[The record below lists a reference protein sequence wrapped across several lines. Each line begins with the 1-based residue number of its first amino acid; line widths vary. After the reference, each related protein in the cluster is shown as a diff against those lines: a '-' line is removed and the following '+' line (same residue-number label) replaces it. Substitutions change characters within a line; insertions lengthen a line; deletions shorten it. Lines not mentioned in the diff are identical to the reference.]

1 MLAKQLPP
9 APDGV
14 SADTAQEMDEETT
27 SRLEADLLSGGV
39 LDSAAA
45 CAEEAAEQVLPE
57 NGTNTA
63 QLVQLAETVAAD
75 TDYIGEVCGI
85 SRPDTGYH
93 FIFAKNGFDAAENP
107 EYTAYGLVLPPAL
120 FDRVTGDVTVTGYAW
135 VGTYRSGGW
144 CFSAPDG
151 TPLTV
156 QTFSLIDNLFSRN
169 AGLFESGAMQQQYA
183 LIVGCGSVGSL
194 VARELAHA
202 GVGRFYL
209 VDDDVLKLH
218 NICRHQLGLRDLGR
232 YKVDAVADDIRNIN
246 PAARVQTFVGKLEQV
261 ALTELE
267 ALGTDGIVV
276 GTADSRLANAA
287 ANRVAAHLVV
297 PYVAIGCWSRC
308 HAGEVFYW
316 SPEGKTPMYHVA
328 FAGLLAEAKALETEN
343 RDAHSHYFATR
354 EEQELLRFEPGTAVD
369 LNFVTLVGIKVALDL
384 LNRHNPE
391 FTTRVLDDLTEYT
404 LICNTNKTELGGENA
419 RMFPHPL
426 FISHNVHL
434 GGAGVNPIKEMIK
447 IAHKHD
453 VPFLVDAAQSIPHMA
468 VDVQDLDADF
478 LVFSGHKVYGPTGVG
493 VLYGKEEWLNKLPPY
508 QGGGEMIQHVSF
520 EHTTFNELPFKF
532 EAGTPDYIGTTGLAK
547 ALDYVSAIGLDKIAA
562 YEHELTEY
570 ATQRLKTIPGM
581 RIFGEAAEKGSV
593 ISFLV
598 GDIHHFDMGTLLDRL
613 GIAVRTGHHCAQPL
627 MQRLGIEGTVRASFG
642 LYNTREEVDVLVAGI
657 ERVSKMF

>member
-1 MLAKQLPP
+1 MDKYLLDRRLLHRALEKETDKMAALRRLLAKQLPP
-9 APDGV
+9 APDAA
-14 SADTAQEMDEETT
+14 SADTAQEMDEETA
-27 SRLEADLLSGGV
+27 SQLEADLLSGGV

-45 CAEEAAEQVLPE
+45 CAGEAAEQVLPE

-93 FIFAKNGFDAAENP
+93 FIFSKNGFDAAENP

-120 FDRVTGDVTVTGYAW
+120 FDRVTADVTVTGYAW

-218 NICRHQLGLRDLGR
+218 NVCRHQLGLRDLGR

-267 ALGTDGIVV
+267 TLGADGIVV

-287 ANRVAAHLVV
+287 ANRVAAHLEV

-328 FAGLLAEAKALETEN
+328 FAGLLAEAKALEAEN
-343 RDAHSHYFATR
+343 RDVHSHYFATR

-369 LNFVTLVGIKVALDL
+369 LNFVTLVGVKVALDL

-434 GGAGVNPIKEMIK
+434 GGAGE
-447 IAHKHD
+447 
-453 VPFLVDAAQSIPHMA
+453 
-468 VDVQDLDADF
+468 
-478 LVFSGHKVYGPTGVG
+478 
-493 VLYGKEEWLNKLPPY
+493 
-508 QGGGEMIQHVSF
+508 
-520 EHTTFNELPFKF
+520 
-532 EAGTPDYIGTTGLAK
+532 
-547 ALDYVSAIGLDKIAA
+547 
-562 YEHELTEY
+562 
-570 ATQRLKTIPGM
+570 
-581 RIFGEAAEKGSV
+581 
-593 ISFLV
+593 
-598 GDIHHFDMGTLLDRL
+598 
-613 GIAVRTGHHCAQPL
+613 
-627 MQRLGIEGTVRASFG
+627 
-642 LYNTREEVDVLVAGI
+642 
-657 ERVSKMF
+657 

>member
-1 MLAKQLPP
+1 
-9 APDGV
+9 
-14 SADTAQEMDEETT
+14 MDEETA

-45 CAEEAAEQVLPE
+45 CAGEAAEQVLPE

-63 QLVQLAETVAAD
+63 QLVQLAETLAAD

-120 FDRVTGDVTVTGYAW
+120 FDRVTADVTVTGYAW

-267 ALGTDGIVV
+267 ALGADGIVV

-287 ANRVAAHLVV
+287 ANRVAAYLKV
-297 PYVAIGCWSRC
+297 PCVAIGCWSRA
-308 HAGEVFYW
+308 HAGEVFFW

-328 FAGLLAEAKALETEN
+328 FAGLLAEAKAL
-343 RDAHSHYFATR
+343 
-354 EEQELLRFEPGTAVD
+354 
-369 LNFVTLVGIKVALDL
+369 
-384 LNRHNPE
+384 
-391 FTTRVLDDLTEYT
+391 
-404 LICNTNKTELGGENA
+404 
-419 RMFPHPL
+419 
-426 FISHNVHL
+426 
-434 GGAGVNPIKEMIK
+434 
-447 IAHKHD
+447 
-453 VPFLVDAAQSIPHMA
+453 
-468 VDVQDLDADF
+468 
-478 LVFSGHKVYGPTGVG
+478 
-493 VLYGKEEWLNKLPPY
+493 
-508 QGGGEMIQHVSF
+508 
-520 EHTTFNELPFKF
+520 
-532 EAGTPDYIGTTGLAK
+532 
-547 ALDYVSAIGLDKIAA
+547 
-562 YEHELTEY
+562 
-570 ATQRLKTIPGM
+570 
-581 RIFGEAAEKGSV
+581 
-593 ISFLV
+593 
-598 GDIHHFDMGTLLDRL
+598 
-613 GIAVRTGHHCAQPL
+613 
-627 MQRLGIEGTVRASFG
+627 
-642 LYNTREEVDVLVAGI
+642 
-657 ERVSKMF
+657 

>member
-1 MLAKQLPP
+1 M
-9 APDGV
+9 
-14 SADTAQEMDEETT
+14 
-27 SRLEADLLSGGV
+27 EADLLSGGV

-45 CAEEAAEQVLPE
+45 CAGEAAEQVLPE

-93 FIFAKNGFDAAENP
+93 FIFDKNGFDAAENP

-120 FDRVTGDVTVTGYAW
+120 FDRVTADVTVTGYAW

-144 CFSAPDG
+144 CFSSPDG

-169 AGLFESGAMQQQYA
+169 AGLFESGTMQQQYA

-218 NICRHQLGLRDLGR
+218 NVCRHQLGLRDLGR

-267 ALGTDGIVV
+267 ALGADGIVV

-287 ANRVAAHLVV
+287 ANRVAAHLEV
-297 PYVAIGCWSRC
+297 PFVAIGCWSRC
-308 HAGEVFYW
+308 HAGEVFFW

-369 LNFVTLVGIKVALDL
+369 LNFVTLVGVKEALDL

-404 LICNTNKTELGGENA
+404 LICNSNKTELGGENA

-434 GGAGVNPIKEMIK
+434 GGAGE
-447 IAHKHD
+447 
-453 VPFLVDAAQSIPHMA
+453 
-468 VDVQDLDADF
+468 
-478 LVFSGHKVYGPTGVG
+478 
-493 VLYGKEEWLNKLPPY
+493 
-508 QGGGEMIQHVSF
+508 
-520 EHTTFNELPFKF
+520 
-532 EAGTPDYIGTTGLAK
+532 
-547 ALDYVSAIGLDKIAA
+547 
-562 YEHELTEY
+562 
-570 ATQRLKTIPGM
+570 
-581 RIFGEAAEKGSV
+581 
-593 ISFLV
+593 
-598 GDIHHFDMGTLLDRL
+598 
-613 GIAVRTGHHCAQPL
+613 
-627 MQRLGIEGTVRASFG
+627 
-642 LYNTREEVDVLVAGI
+642 
-657 ERVSKMF
+657 

>member
-1 MLAKQLPP
+1 
-9 APDGV
+9 
-14 SADTAQEMDEETT
+14 MDEETA
-27 SRLEADLLSGGV
+27 SRLEADLLSGTV
-39 LDSAAA
+39 LEGAAA
-45 CAEEAAEQVLPE
+45 CAGEAAEETLPE
-57 NGTNTA
+57 NGANTA

-93 FIFAKNGFDAAENP
+93 FIFAKSGFDAAENP

-120 FDRVTGDVTVTGYAW
+120 FDRVTPQVTVTGYAW

-202 GVGRFYL
+202 GVGR
-209 VDDDVLKLH
+209 
-218 NICRHQLGLRDLGR
+218 
-232 YKVDAVADDIRNIN
+232 YKADAVADDIRNIN

-297 PYVAIGCWSRC
+297 PFVAIGCWSRC

-316 SPEGKTPMYHVA
+316 SPEGKTPMYHNA
-328 FAGLLAEAKALETEN
+328 FAGLLAEAKALEAEN

-369 LNFVTLVGIKVALDL
+369 LNFVTLVGVKVALDL

-404 LICNTNKTELGGENA
+404 LVCNTNKTELGGENA

-426 FISHNVHL
+426 FISRNVHL
-434 GGAGVNPIKEMIK
+434 GGAGE
-447 IAHKHD
+447 
-453 VPFLVDAAQSIPHMA
+453 
-468 VDVQDLDADF
+468 
-478 LVFSGHKVYGPTGVG
+478 
-493 VLYGKEEWLNKLPPY
+493 
-508 QGGGEMIQHVSF
+508 
-520 EHTTFNELPFKF
+520 
-532 EAGTPDYIGTTGLAK
+532 
-547 ALDYVSAIGLDKIAA
+547 
-562 YEHELTEY
+562 
-570 ATQRLKTIPGM
+570 
-581 RIFGEAAEKGSV
+581 
-593 ISFLV
+593 
-598 GDIHHFDMGTLLDRL
+598 
-613 GIAVRTGHHCAQPL
+613 
-627 MQRLGIEGTVRASFG
+627 
-642 LYNTREEVDVLVAGI
+642 
-657 ERVSKMF
+657 